1 MQDKQN
7 TEQQTGREQDAE
19 KRPLVT
25 TATRLPV
32 AIVAALLLLLATA
45 ASASAAQ
52 WQYFNTDADRYW
64 DAAALDQSG
73 NGYFEDLY
81 FDLDNDA
88 AWDTNLYNT
97 RGSESLLEV
106 ADYDM
111 DENNEVELRLQD
123 GDQRVGFDYL
133 FVDLDQNGAWDR
145 FGGRARR
152 IVPGS
157 NIDAVTRTVRY
168 NASQNLIHSF
178 YMRTGMSLL
187 YPSFPACC

>member
-1 MQDKQN
+1 MK
-7 TEQQTGREQDAE
+7 
-19 KRPLVT
+19 LIT

-32 AIVAALLLLLATA
+32 AIVAALLLLLATS
-45 ASASAAQ
+45 ASASAAN
-52 WQYFNTDADRYW
+52 WQYFDFDADRYW
-64 DAAALDQSG
+64 DAAAIDRGG
-73 NGYFEDLY
+73 NGYFEDTY

-111 DENNEVELRLQD
+111 DENNEVEFRLQD

-145 FGGRARR
+145 FGGRTRR

-157 NIDAVTRTVRY
+157 NMDAVTRTLRY
-168 NASQNLIHSF
+168 NASQNLIHNF

>member
-1 MQDKQN
+1 MQI
-7 TEQQTGREQDAE
+7 
-19 KRPLVT
+19 T
-25 TATRLPV
+25 TTRLPL
-32 AIVAALLLLLATA
+32 AIVAVLLFLLATT
-45 ASASAAQ
+45 ASASAAK
-52 WQYFNTDADRYW
+52 WQYFDNDSDRYW
-64 DAAALDQSG
+64 DAAAIDRGG

-111 DENNEVELRLQD
+111 DENDEIELRLQD

-145 FGGRARR
+145 LSGRARR

-157 NIDAVTRTVRY
+157 NVDAVTRTVRY
-168 NASQNLIHSF
+168 NASQNLIHNF
-178 YMRTGMSLL
+178 YMRTGTSLL

>member
-1 MQDKQN
+1 M
-7 TEQQTGREQDAE
+7 
-19 KRPLVT
+19 LIT
-25 TATRLPV
+25 TATRLSL
-32 AIVAALLLLLATA
+32 AILAALLLALATS
-45 ASASAAQ
+45 ASASAAS
-52 WQYFNTDADRYW
+52 WQYFDFDADRYW

-73 NGYFEDLY
+73 NGYFEDTY

-106 ADYDM
+106 VDYDM
-111 DENNEVELRLQD
+111 DENDEVEFRLED

-133 FVDLDQNGAWDR
+133 YVDLDQNGAWDR

-157 NIDAVTRTVRY
+157 NLDSVTRTLRY
-168 NASQNLIHSF
+168 NASQNLIHRF